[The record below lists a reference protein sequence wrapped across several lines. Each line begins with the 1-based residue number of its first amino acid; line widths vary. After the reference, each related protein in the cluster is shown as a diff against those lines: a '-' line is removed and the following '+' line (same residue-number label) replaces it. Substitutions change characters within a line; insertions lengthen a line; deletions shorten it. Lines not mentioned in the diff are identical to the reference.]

1 MDFGLM
7 IMARGP
13 GGRAPGLTAM
23 AKAAEDGG
31 LDLLAIND
39 HVVVPTDINSAYPY
53 SNSGV
58 WPGAAVGEC
67 LEMVTA
73 ASFVAAATE
82 KIRLLT
88 SVMVVPYR
96 PAVLAAKMLAT
107 VEVLSDGRLT
117 VGCGAGWMKE
127 EADALGVT
135 PFVERGKVTD
145 EYIDAF
151 RELWTAEAP
160 RMDGT
165 YVQFDGVLFEPKPL
179 QKPHPPIWIGGEGG
193 VAIKRA
199 ARVGDG
205 WYPSNHN
212 PAHLLNTPELYARA
226 SGRLNTEADK
236 VGRDGAEIHR
246 AYLAFYPVS
255 SQTDGRTDRK
265 RSCLTGSAEAI
276 CDDIGAFAKEGVETI
291 VFSVGGKELNEIMD
305 NIDWLTG
312 NVLQQF

>member
-13 GGRAPGLTAM
+13 GGRAPGLISM
-23 AKAAEDGG
+23 ARAAEAGG
-31 LDLLAIND
+31 LHMIAIND

-53 SNSGV
+53 SNSGI

-73 ASFVAAATE
+73 ASFIAAATE

-117 VGCGAGWMKE
+117 VGCGAGWMRE
-127 EADALGVT
+127 EADAMGVP
-135 PFVERGKVTD
+135 PFTERGRVTD

-151 RELWTAEAP
+151 KELWTAEAP
-160 RMDGT
+160 RMDGE
-165 YVQFDGVLFEPKPL
+165 YVRFNDVVFEPKPL

-193 VAIKRA
+193 AAIRRA

-212 PAHLLNTPELYARA
+212 PAHLLNTPALYAQGA
-226 SGRLNTEADK
+226 ARLNEAADK
-236 VGRDGAEIHR
+236 LGRNGADIHR

-255 SQTDGRTDRK
+255 SKASTGTDGERP
-265 RSCLTGSAEAI
+265 CLTGSAAAI
-276 CDDIGAFAKEGVETI
+276 RDDIGAFAKEGVETI
-291 VFSVGGKELNEIMD
+291 VFSVGGRELNEILD
-305 NIDWLTG
+305 NIAWLTSE
-312 NVLQQF
+312 VLPH